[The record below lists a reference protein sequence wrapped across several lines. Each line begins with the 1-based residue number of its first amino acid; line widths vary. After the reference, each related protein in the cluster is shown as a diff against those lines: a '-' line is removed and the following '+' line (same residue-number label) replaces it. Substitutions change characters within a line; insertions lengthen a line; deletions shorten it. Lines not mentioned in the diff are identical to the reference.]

1 MLDQLAEIER
11 AALAELAGIGR
22 TGGPDGALAAL
33 DDWRVRYTGRKSV
46 FTSIMR
52 SVGSLSPEQR
62 PAAGQAANAA
72 KQRLEEAYE
81 RRLEALRAAAL
92 QRQLEDDSVDVTL
105 PGRAP
110 NEGRLHP
117 LTLAQRD
124 ILRAFASMGFRPV
137 DGPEV
142 EWDYYNFT
150 ALNIP
155 RNHPARDM
163 WDTFWI
169 TDDMLLRTH
178 TSPMQV
184 RVLER
189 VPPPVRV
196 VIPGRCH
203 RYESVDATHESTFF
217 QIEGLMVDEACT
229 MAELKGTLSE
239 MVRQLFGADRKTRF
253 RCDYFPFVEPGAEMS
268 MDCFVC
274 GGAGCGLCK
283 RTGWIE
289 ILGAGMVHPN
299 VFRAVGLDPKR
310 YRGFAF
316 GLGIDRVAMLK
327 YGVDDLR
334 TFYQNDVRFLRQ
346 FTHPAV
352 TPECWDRGKPA

>member
-1 MLDQLAEIER
+1 MLDQLAEVER
-11 AALAELAGIGR
+11 AALAELANLGGNGR
-22 TGGPDGALAAL
+22 PDEALAAL
-33 DDWRVRYTGRKSV
+33 DDWRVRYTGRKSA

-52 SVGSLSPEQR
+52 SVGLLPPEQR
-62 PAAGQAANAA
+62 PAAGQAANTV
-72 KQRLEEAYE
+72 KQRLEAAYVE
-81 RRLEALRAAAL
+81 RLAELRAAAL
-92 QRQLEDDSVDVTL
+92 QRQLEAEAVDVTL

-110 NEGRLHP
+110 NEGHLHP

-155 RNHPARDM
+155 PNHPARDM

-217 QIEGLMVDEACT
+217 QIEGLMVDEQCT

-239 MVRQLFGADRKTRF
+239 MVRQLFGAERKTRF

-274 GGAGCGLCK
+274 GGAGCSLCK
-283 RTGWIE
+283 HSGWIE
-289 ILGAGMVHPN
+289 VLGAGMVHPN

-334 TFYQNDVRFLRQ
+334 TFYQNDVRFLHQ
-346 FTHPAV
+346 FTYPAAA
-352 TPECWDRGKPA
+352 PEPWKRGKPA